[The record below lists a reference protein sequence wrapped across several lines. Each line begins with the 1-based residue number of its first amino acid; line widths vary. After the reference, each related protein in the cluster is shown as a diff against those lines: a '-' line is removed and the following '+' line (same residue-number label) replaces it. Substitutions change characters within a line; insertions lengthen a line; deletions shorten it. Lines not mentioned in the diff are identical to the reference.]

1 MASLE
6 KLYAP
11 KCYYWQ
17 FWTSTFEILVKTVRK
32 REDALIALLFFS
44 ATKTAVQMFN
54 HDKLATQREKDLFR
68 SVKVSPLFTL
78 SDYSNFRKCIMNKYI

>member
-1 MASLE
+1 MAYLE

-11 KCYYWQ
+11 KFYNWQ
-17 FWTSTFEILVKTVRK
+17 FWTSTFVILVKTVSNK
-32 REDALIALLFFS
+32 EDALNALFFFP

-68 SVKVSPLFTL
+68 SVKVRSTL
-78 SDYSNFRKCIMNKYI
+78 YFIRLP